1 VAPDFRRRQHLLENL
16 FRHRRRRQAGD
27 DRVTVAR
34 QFRRCLG
41 PGAAHVD
48 MALAK
53 RRIEVIDRHLEARL
67 EQAHRQMPAEIAQ
80 ANETI
85 AHGDTP

>member
-1 VAPDFRRRQHLLENL
+1 
-16 FRHRRRRQAGD
+16 
-27 DRVTVAR
+27 
-34 QFRRCLG
+34 
-41 PGAAHVD
+41 

-85 AHGDTP
+85 AHGDTPENSNEMIG